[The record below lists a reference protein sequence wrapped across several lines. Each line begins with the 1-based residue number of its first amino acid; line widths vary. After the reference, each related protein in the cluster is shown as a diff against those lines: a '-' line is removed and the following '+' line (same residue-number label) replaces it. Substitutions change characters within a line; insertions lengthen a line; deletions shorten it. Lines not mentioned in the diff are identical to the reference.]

1 MNIVCKLSPLLP
13 LVFIFSLGCT
23 TEVSTAGGGPLGSVD
38 LPEQERIDPPS
49 SNGGGGTTT
58 GGDKTGSSATDPAQM
73 FKLPAWQREDVQP
86 KSARFGQSYGLDA
99 YSGKTVVVVLLEG
112 YCPYCQSNSVVAQ
125 NLQEELAAEKLDVQI
140 VILGDPNAEQFAS
153 RVSLPIFKDRDKS
166 AWYEMRTGA
175 SKHDTF
181 VFAPNGERT
190 YFWLGSY
197 QGDATRWRADIGK
210 AVRDVAKPL
219 AQ

>member
-1 MNIVCKLSPLLP
+1 MSLMRPLSFLFP
-13 LVFIFSLGCT
+13 LVLVASAIGCT
-23 TEVSTAGGGPLGSVD
+23 TQTGGATGGPDGPVD
-38 LPEQERIDPPS
+38 LPEQERVDAPANS
-49 SNGGGGTTT
+49 GGTTP
-58 GGDKTGSSATDPAQM
+58 GGEKQPGASVDPAQM
-73 FKLPAWQREDVQP
+73 YKLPAWQREDVQP
-86 KSARFGQSYGLDA
+86 KSARFGQSYGLDQ

-125 NLQEELAAEKLDVQI
+125 NLQNELDAEQLDAQI

-153 RVSLPIFKDRDKS
+153 RVALPIFRDKDKS
-166 AWYEMRTGA
+166 AWNEMRSGA

-181 VFAPNGERT
+181 VFSPSGERT

-210 AVRDVAKPL
+210 AVRDVAKKKP
-219 AQ
+219 